1 MASKRN
7 KAPRAA
13 PCPLTVAVV
22 GPFHG
27 GRGSKSRAQ
36 PTLPPALPAGS
47 LSPSGFPSVYAISR
61 EMERARG
68 FNPEAKASGIH
79 MESQM
84 ID

>member
-7 KAPRAA
+7 KPPHAA
-13 PCPLTVAVV
+13 PHPLIAAMV
-22 GPFHG
+22 GLFHG

-36 PTLPPALPAGS
+36 PTLPPALHAGS
-47 LSPSGFPSVYAISR
+47 LSPSGFPSVYVISR
-61 EMERARG
+61 EMEQAKG
-68 FNPEAKASGIH
+68 FKPQAKASGIH